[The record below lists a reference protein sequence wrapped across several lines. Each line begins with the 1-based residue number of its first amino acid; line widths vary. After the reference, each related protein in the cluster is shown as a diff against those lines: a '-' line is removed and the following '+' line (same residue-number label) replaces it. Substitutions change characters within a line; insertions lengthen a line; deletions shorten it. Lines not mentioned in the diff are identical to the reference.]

1 MKANPLL
8 IDGWPRMVRVQLKGL
23 ASSRKRMADGSFRV
37 YWYAWR
43 GGPRIEGEPGTPQ
56 FIASYHRIVAAKPV
70 EATAGTIAELMRL
83 YEASSDYPKS
93 QASRRAY
100 KTYLGLIDRKF
111 GTMPLLALEDRRTRG
126 LFKDWRDT
134 MQATPRKA
142 DYAWSV
148 LNKLLNY
155 GKDRGAISTNPCAK
169 GGRLAKADRTDKV
182 WVDEDL
188 TALFAVAPF
197 EIAIVVFAA
206 LWTGQR
212 QGDLLAL
219 SRSRIVGGILTLRQS
234 KKGRLVTMPIAGPLA
249 EGLARNPKRGPILFT
264 NSDGLP
270 WTEDGFRTSF
280 GRAKEKAGI
289 GDLTFHDLRGTF
301 SNRAAAAGATTIEI
315 ASCTG
320 HEVEGSRAL
329 GASYL
334 HRSLELASACIRLME
349 RNEAGTI
356 LQTGLEKVANR
367 AEKPVGSKF
376 NSRGRKRVKSNA

>member
-1 MKANPLL
+1 M
-8 IDGWPRMVRVQLKGL
+8 QLKGI
-23 ASSRKRMADGSFRV
+23 ASSRKKMADGSHRL

-43 GGPRIEGEPGTPQ
+43 GGPRLQGEPGSAA
-56 FIASYHRIVAAKPV
+56 FVASYNEAVATKVKP
-70 EATAGTIAELMRL
+70 TQAGTIAELIRL

-93 QASRRAY
+93 QASVRSYR
-100 KTYLGLIDRKF
+100 TYLRLIDRKF

-134 MQATPRKA
+134 MKATPRKA

-148 LNKLLNY
+148 LNKLFNY
-155 GKDRGAISTNPCAK
+155 GVDRGAITTNPCAK
-169 GGRLAKADRTDKV
+169 GGRLSNPDRTDKV
-182 WVDEDL
+182 WTDADL
-188 TALFAVAPF
+188 TAIFAVAPF
-197 EIAIVVFAA
+197 EIAIVIFAA

-219 SRSRIVGGILTLRQS
+219 SRSRIVNGVLTLRQG
-234 KKGRLVTMPIAGPLA
+234 KKGKLVTMPIAGPLGEA
-249 EGLARNPKRGPILFT
+249 LARNPKRGPVLFT

-280 GRAKEKAGI
+280 GRAKEKAAI

-329 GASYL
+329 GSSYL

-349 RNEAGTI
+349 KNESGTI
-356 LQTGLEKVANR
+356 LQTGLDLVANR
-367 AEKPVGSKF
+367 PEKPVGSKT
-376 NSRGRKRVKSNA
+376 NPRGRKRLKSTA